1 MAVVQA
7 RTVCKLK
14 NILANHIVYK
24 DQLHKEQKDYKM
36 SFNDFKLYAINT
48 TTLGVT
54 TFAEIEMSLKLLLL
68 VVTIGYTINKWA
80 QLKKKK

>member
-1 MAVVQA
+1 MAAVLVLQ
-7 RTVCKLK
+7 VCKLK
-14 NILANHIVYK
+14 NTLANHKAYK
-24 DQLHKEQKDYKM
+24 DLSRREQKDCKM

-54 TFAEIEMSLKLLLL
+54 TFAEIEMGLKLLLL
-68 VVTIGYTINKWA
+68 VVTIGYTINKWM